1 MWFISLWLVALPQTD
16 VFASCWAWG
25 LKKIAKIAILFLLS
39 LGLATG
45 MLFAG
50 LKTGLIEPT
59 SFNPPVDGM
68 LAYLK
73 SQPRYSDGAALVQQA
88 TVNFIEGQN
97 PYTSANVITAM
108 EEYDSHQENLGPYI
122 NLTPLQEGR
131 FADVFPYPAK
141 EQLNSLWQQAR
152 LTPENIPVEL
162 ESRLSYPAGSFLIQ
176 VPFVSVGIANMQ
188 YVIAFFLLIGI
199 AAGLW
204 LLPRRFWMVFVLA
217 VAISLEL
224 WVGGLIGL
232 EKRLLLFPFILAGW
246 LLIPRKPLI
255 SALLLGA
262 AAATYQT
269 VWFLLP
275 FAGVYV
281 FHCWGFSRALRY
293 SVVAATIFIAINLPF
308 LVDDPALWLASVT
321 APIFDR
327 VYPLGVGLVSLVQTG
342 IVNVDFPFLFTG
354 LEITALV
361 GGLIWY
367 LLRGGRYPQTG
378 LLFSV
383 MPIFFAWRSFNTYF
397 FLIDLALIAALL
409 IEYERKALTD
419 ESFQTSTTMV
429 RS

>member
-1 MWFISLWLVALPQTD
+1 MWFITLWLVTLPQTD
-16 VFASCWAWG
+16 VFASGWAWR
-25 LKKIAKIAILFLLS
+25 LQKISKFAILCLLS

-45 MLFAG
+45 VLFAG
-50 LKTGLIEPT
+50 LKTSLIEPA
-59 SFNPPVDGM
+59 SFSPPIDGM

-97 PYTSANVITAM
+97 PYISANVITAM
-108 EEYDSHQENLGPYI
+108 EDYDSHQENFGPYI

-141 EQLNSLWQQAR
+141 EQLNSVWQQAR
-152 LTPENIPVEL
+152 LNPEQVPVEL

-176 VPFVSVGIANMQ
+176 VPFVSAGVVNMQ
-188 YVIAFFLLIGI
+188 YVVAFFLLIGI
-199 AAGLW
+199 VTGLC
-204 LLPRRFWMVFVLA
+204 LLPRRFWMVFILA
-217 VAISLEL
+217 AAVSLEL

-246 LLIPRKPLI
+246 LLIPRKPLV

-275 FAGVYV
+275 FASVYV
-281 FHCWGFSRALRY
+281 FHCWGLSRALGY
-293 SVVAATIFIAINLPF
+293 SLVAASIFIAINLPF

-342 IVNVDFPFLFTG
+342 MINIDSPLLFTA
-354 LEITALV
+354 LEITVLF
-361 GGLIWY
+361 GGLGWY
-367 LLRGGRYPQTG
+367 SLKGGRHPQAG
-378 LLFSV
+378 LLLSV

-397 FLIDLALIAALL
+397 FLIDLVVIAALL
-409 IEYERKALTD
+409 IEYQGRAVTAEPFHTP
-419 ESFQTSTTMV
+419 TTMV